1 MEVLDDDADKHVEDE
16 EADEKQEADEE
27 EKANLAVVLLRL
39 KQYILQI
46 QLDLII
52 KPC

>member
-1 MEVLDDDADKHVEDE
+1 MEVLDDDADKHVEDKK
-16 EADEKQEADEE
+16 ADEKQKADEE
-27 EKANLAVVLLRL
+27 EKADLAVVFLRL
-39 KQYILQI
+39 KQYVLQI